1 MEEGNVEDLEEQ
13 VDGEGLR
20 PGELLTARL
29 VGHID
34 DLREIKIMEITVERT
49 EKGEEKFSNW

>member
-1 MEEGNVEDLEEQ
+1 MKEGNVEYFEEE

-20 PGELLTARL
+20 PRELLTARL

-34 DLREIKIMEITVERT
+34 DVRERTIMEDYSR
-49 EKGEEKFSNW
+49 KNR

>member
-1 MEEGNVEDLEEQ
+1 MEEGNVEYFEEE

-20 PGELLTARL
+20 PGEFLIARL

-34 DLREIKIMEITVERT
+34 DVRERKIMENYSR
-49 EKGEEKFSNW
+49 KNR